1 MIGGN
6 KMAGNQ
12 KRTLDMATGK
22 QMGPSGQANGGNRH
36 CPSSGL
42 LLWYLGQPP
51 TAGLTYV
58 LTTTGYV
65 VP

>member
-1 MIGGN
+1 
-6 KMAGNQ
+6 MAEKQ
-12 KRTLDMATGK
+12 KRTLEMAASK
-22 QMGPSGQANGGNRH
+22 QMSLSGQANGGNGH

-42 LLWYLGQPP
+42 LSWYLGQPP

-65 VP
+65 VPWSRN